1 VLRELET
8 ERGEMDRAEL
18 GRSVR
23 AQGSRDA
30 QRLILTSTTSTR
42 TSCAAMGDLGELGD
56 GAIDGE

>member
-1 VLRELET
+1 
-8 ERGEMDRAEL
+8 MDRAEL

-30 QRLILTSTTSTR
+30 QRLILTSTSSTK
-42 TSCAAMGDLGELGD
+42 TQCAAMGDLVELGN